1 MEENKPFMEKRKG
14 FLDGLYGGGEC
25 PGKADYVKDMIS
37 GGEKDDGTTLDGQGR
52 ALRGIKKMND
62 PEENMGENIRNWAK
76 RIWNTKT
83 PTLDK
88 QESGSC
94 EIDRDGE

>member
-1 MEENKPFMEKRKG
+1 MEEKKTFEEKKRD
-14 FLDGLYGGGEC
+14 FLQFLGNTQNATGG
-25 PGKADYVKDMIS
+25 A
-37 GGEKDDGTTLDGQGR
+37 KDDGTTLDGQGR
-52 ALRGIKKMND
+52 ALCGIKKMND
-62 PEENMGENIRNWAK
+62 PEENMRENIRNWAK

-83 PTLDK
+83 PILDK